1 MVVGSASKKLFR
13 KIRES
18 NPFETI
24 HIFGSIFA
32 KVFLL
37 IASKG
42 ESLAYHV
49 KLHGFS
55 EF

>member
-1 MVVGSASKKLFR
+1 MPVVGRASKKLFR
-13 KIRES
+13 KMES
-18 NPFETI
+18 NLFEAI

-32 KVFLL
+32 NVFLL
-37 IASKG
+37 IVSKG

-49 KLHGFS
+49 KLHGLS